1 MRVGAGYNLVAV
13 LGEGDEVVY
22 PEASE
27 GERTQDGDVGLVS
40 LGTSVREVFDVEG
53 FDGVL
58 LAYPS
63 H

>member
-1 MRVGAGYNLVAV
+1 LRLGAGYNLVAV
-13 LGEGDEVVY
+13 LGEGEEVVY

-27 GERTQDGDVGLVS
+27 GERAEEGDVGLVS
-40 LGTSVREVFDVEG
+40 LGTSVREFFDVEG
-53 FDGVL
+53 FEGVL